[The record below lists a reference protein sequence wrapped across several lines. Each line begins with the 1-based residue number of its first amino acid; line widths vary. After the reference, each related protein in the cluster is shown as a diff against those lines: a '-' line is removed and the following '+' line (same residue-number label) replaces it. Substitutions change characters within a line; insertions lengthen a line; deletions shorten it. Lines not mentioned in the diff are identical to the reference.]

1 MLFLFAGEDHQ
12 LFTLHTE
19 LLPAATKSY
28 LCERFAAQ
36 QFCWLREHDA
46 GTVQL
51 YRLFLYT
58 SKIHS
63 INEEMD
69 QDTVDDGQAESH
81 EDAEWTKLAHAYLL
95 GRTIRDEAFANAC
108 VTAIIEKVKATERFP
123 TGIASEVYANTLSR
137 DSLRRLLV
145 DLHVWTGEG
154 KCVLPPHEDADGP
167 RTFLRDVR
175 LELRKTRRLR
185 EEQEAPWEVDRCA
198 YHVHEETKKCEQ

>member
-1 MLFLFAGEDHQ
+1 
-12 LFTLHTE
+12 
-19 LLPAATKSY
+19 
-28 LCERFAAQ
+28 
-36 QFCWLREHDA
+36 LREHDA
-46 GTVQL
+46 ATAQL

-58 SKIHS
+58 GKVYS
-63 INEEMD
+63 IDEASD
-69 QDTVDDGQAESH
+69 QDTVDDGDAETH

-123 TGIASEVYANTLSR
+123 TGIACEVYANTLSR
-137 DSLRRLLV
+137 DSLRRLIV
-145 DLHVWTGEG
+145 HLHVWIGEG
-154 KCVLPPHEDADGP
+154 DCVYPPHEDADGP

-198 YHVHEETKKCEQ
+198 YHVHEVTERCQK